1 MAGVGRATVD
11 HLRIE
16 DTPPLKDPVLITAF
30 AGWSDAAQAAT
41 SAARFLTGFWEANQ
55 FADIDPE
62 EFYDFT
68 EHRPQVRLA
77 DGDLREVTWPANEC
91 FYYRRDGADHDFI
104 ILVGIEPNTRWRL
117 FTDTVLEIIRRM
129 NVSMVVTLGGLLA
142 DVPHTRP
149 VRVTGSAS
157 DARSAARLRGLEV
170 RTSRYEGP
178 TGILGILHDVLRREE
193 IAGASI
199 WANVPHYISSAA
211 NPKATVAILERLDT
225 LFSLNLDLR
234 DLKRAAER
242 FEAEV
247 SEAVAGDADAAAY
260 VRQLEERADAEVE
273 PAAGE
278 PPAQPLPSGDI
289 VVRELEEF
297 LRRQR
302 ENE

>member
-1 MAGVGRATVD
+1 VD

-16 DTPPLKDPVLITAF
+16 EPPSLTAPILITAF
-30 AGWSDAAQAAT
+30 AGWNDAAQAAT
-41 SAARFLTGFWEANQ
+41 SAARFLAGAWEANR
-55 FADIDPE
+55 FAEIDPE

-68 EHRPQVRLA
+68 EQRPQVRLV
-77 DGDLREVTWPANEC
+77 DGDLREISWPANE
-91 FYYRRDGADHDFI
+91 FYYYRRDGAEHDFVVF
-104 ILVGIEPNTRWRL
+104 VGIEPSLRWRL
-117 FTDTVLEIIRRM
+117 FIDTLLEVIQRLNITT
-129 NVSMVVTLGGLLA
+129 VVTLGGLLA

-157 DARSAARLRGLEV
+157 SARAAEQLRGLQV

-178 TGILGILHDVLRREE
+178 TGIVGVLHDQLRKLD

-199 WANVPHYISSAA
+199 WANVPHYISAAA
-211 NPKATVAILERLDT
+211 NPKATVALLERLQT
-225 LFSLNLDLR
+225 LFDIELDLH
-234 DLKRAAER
+234 DLQAAAGR

-260 VRQLEERADAEVE
+260 VRQLEERADADEEQTE
-273 PAAGE
+273 PQP
-278 PPAQPLPSGDI
+278 PPAGPLPSGD
-289 VVRELEEF
+289 VVVKELEEF

>member
-1 MAGVGRATVD
+1 MD

-16 DTPPLKDPVLITAF
+16 ETPPLKDPVLITAF

-41 SAARFLTGFWEANQ
+41 SAARFLADFWEANR
-55 FADIDPE
+55 FAEIDPE

-68 EHRPQVRLA
+68 EQRPHVRLT
-77 DGDLREVTWPANEC
+77 DGNLREITWPQNEC
-91 FYYRRDGADHDFI
+91 FYYRRDGAEHDFVVM
-104 ILVGIEPNTRWRL
+104 VGIEPSFRWRL
-117 FTDTVLEIIRRM
+117 FTDIMLHIIRRL

-157 DARSAARLRGLEV
+157 SPNAAARLRGLAV
-170 RTSRYEGP
+170 SSSRYEGP
-178 TGILGILHDVLRREE
+178 TGIVGILHDALRRNE

-211 NPKATVAILERLDT
+211 NPKATVALLERLDT
-225 LFSLNLDLR
+225 LFGLDLDLR
-234 DLKRAAER
+234 DLRRAGDR

-247 SEAVAGDADAAAY
+247 SEAVAGDPDAAAY
-260 VRQLEERADAEVE
+260 VRQLEERADAEQE
-273 PAAGE
+273 PELGA
-278 PPAQPLPSGDI
+278 PPAQPLPSSDV